1 MAPEWGGR
9 RGSTWTL
16 GAGEQETE
24 AATPARAEEDKA
36 GPGAGTSPPAAVSA
50 LLSRALGESGKR
62 SSRSEPV

>member
-24 AATPARAEEDKA
+24 AVTPACAEEDEA
-36 GPGAGTSPPAAVSA
+36 GPGAGAGPPSAVSA
-50 LLSRALGESGKR
+50 LLSRALGESGEG
-62 SSRSEPV
+62 SNQSEPV